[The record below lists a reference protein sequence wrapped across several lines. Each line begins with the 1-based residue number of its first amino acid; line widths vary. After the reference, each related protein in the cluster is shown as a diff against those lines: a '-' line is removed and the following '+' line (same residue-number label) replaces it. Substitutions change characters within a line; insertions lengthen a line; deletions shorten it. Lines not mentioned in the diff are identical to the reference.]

1 MLHWKSGKVSGTKV
15 INELGHLKVQ
25 NRGQCQG
32 IAPVS
37 PPPTGV
43 WNFWVPV

>member
-1 MLHWKSGKVSGTKV
+1 MYNKKFYPLSLFVGVGDC
-15 INELGHLKVQ
+15 
-25 NRGQCQG
+25 RGQCQG